1 MLKSVVDMVKSHFD
15 IGQFLGTDKLKLKTK
30 KQFRKLLYTIYIHI
44 VNILVIGNR
53 GIISLLFTPIYM
65 IYIHIPNW

>member
-30 KQFRKLLYTIYIHI
+30 KTI
-44 VNILVIGNR
+44 
-53 GIISLLFTPIYM
+53 
-65 IYIHIPNW
+65 